1 MNPHVQIET
10 ATQLAVFLGN
20 RPGALARVCSELAAA
35 EINIHALATSDTID
49 HAVVRMVVS
58 DPTKA
63 LMILGERGV
72 LALENDVLMI
82 ESNNEPGTLATI
94 AERLAKASINIEYAY
109 LASTAKSQTG
119 LMILRP
125 SNVEKALRA
134 LHDLIRHVVRKLRT
148 SFAAENFI
156 ARNPVRVPKIPQRNA
171 FPASW
176 RRSMYQRNILALLW
190 TKASFIASAVLGR
203 ANRRR
208 WPS

>member
-1 MNPHVQIET
+1 MNPDVQIET

-20 RPGALARVCSELAAA
+20 RPGALARVCNELAAA
-35 EINIHALATSDTID
+35 SINIHALATSDTID

-63 LMILGERGV
+63 LMILGEGGV

-82 ESNNEPGTLATI
+82 ESNNQPGTLAMI
-94 AERLAKASINIEYAY
+94 AERLAKASVNIEYAY

-134 LHDLIRHVVRKLRT
+134 LHDL
-148 SFAAENFI
+148 
-156 ARNPVRVPKIPQRNA
+156 
-171 FPASW
+171 
-176 RRSMYQRNILALLW
+176 
-190 TKASFIASAVLGR
+190 
-203 ANRRR
+203 
-208 WPS
+208 

>member
-1 MNPHVQIET
+1 MNPEVQIEI

-20 RPGALARVCSELAAA
+20 RPGALARVCSELAEA

-82 ESNNEPGTLATI
+82 ESNNKPGTLSTI

-109 LASTAKSQTG
+109 LASSAKAETG

-125 SNVEKALRA
+125 SDVEKALRA
-134 LHDLIRHVVRKLRT
+134 LRDL
-148 SFAAENFI
+148 
-156 ARNPVRVPKIPQRNA
+156 
-171 FPASW
+171 
-176 RRSMYQRNILALLW
+176 
-190 TKASFIASAVLGR
+190 
-203 ANRRR
+203 
-208 WPS
+208 

>member
-1 MNPHVQIET
+1 MNPEVQIEI

-20 RPGALARVCSELAAA
+20 RPGALARVCSELAEA

-63 LMILGERGV
+63 LMLLGERGV

-82 ESNNEPGTLATI
+82 ESNNKPGTLSTI

-109 LASTAKSQTG
+109 LASSAKAETG

-125 SNVEKALRA
+125 SDVEKALRA
-134 LHDLIRHVVRKLRT
+134 LRDL
-148 SFAAENFI
+148 
-156 ARNPVRVPKIPQRNA
+156 
-171 FPASW
+171 
-176 RRSMYQRNILALLW
+176 
-190 TKASFIASAVLGR
+190 
-203 ANRRR
+203 
-208 WPS
+208 

>member
-1 MNPHVQIET
+1 MNPHVSIET

-20 RPGALARVCSELAAA
+20 RPGALSRVCSELAEA

-82 ESNNEPGTLATI
+82 ESNNQPGTLASV
-94 AERLAKASINIEYAY
+94 ADRLAEAGVNIEYAY
-109 LASTAKSQTG
+109 LASSPKAEQG

-125 SNVEKALRA
+125 SNVEKAERA
-134 LHDLIRHVVRKLRT
+134 LRDL
-148 SFAAENFI
+148 
-156 ARNPVRVPKIPQRNA
+156 
-171 FPASW
+171 
-176 RRSMYQRNILALLW
+176 
-190 TKASFIASAVLGR
+190 
-203 ANRRR
+203 
-208 WPS
+208 